1 MNNNEQT
8 VETLKSLMLIFPINL
23 IETFQKAGR
32 LNGDDVVELLAYAKA
47 VGKAYDAMGAKFLAR
62 SYKNLSEDIETFR
75 DLLIR
80 FGAKDSD
87 PEHFVEY
94 LKKVI

>member
-1 MNNNEQT
+1 MNKNEQT

-32 LNGDDVVELLAYAKA
+32 LDGDDVVELLAYAKA
-47 VGKAYDAMGAKFLAR
+47 VGKAYDAMGAKLLAR

-80 FGAKDSD
+80 FGAKGSD

-94 LKKVI
+94 LKKVV